1 MIKIEVN
8 NRRCIEMTQIH
19 NGSIVVK
26 TKDSEGIVDDEYII
40 DEGDFVMLLNYY
52 RYQKDNGEEIF

>member
-1 MIKIEVN
+1 MIKVEVN
-8 NRRCIEMTQIH
+8 NGRYVEINQIH

-26 TKDSEGIVDDEYII
+26 TKDSEGTVDDEYII
-40 DEGDFVMLLNYY
+40 EEGDLVMLLNYY